1 MSSKL
6 NHRAPDD
13 GVLIRGFVGGD
24 SQEEVV
30 GLPDEAL
37 VSLVRE
43 EIADLMGIT
52 CEPIFYRIHRWR
64 KGRPQYD
71 VGHLDR
77 VSEMETIAA
86 EMPGLYLTGSAYRGS
101 GIPDCVK
108 QGMDTVDR
116 VLEEMR

>member
-24 SQEEVV
+24 AQEEAVD
-30 GLPDEAL
+30 LPDSAL
-37 VSLVRE
+37 LDLVRK
-43 EIADLMGIT
+43 EIAELMGIT
-52 CEPIFYRIHRWR
+52 AEPIFHRIHRWR
-64 KGRPQYD
+64 RGRPQYD

-77 VSEMETIAA
+77 VAEMEALAA
-86 EMPGLYLTGSAYRGS
+86 KTPGLYLTGSAYRGA

-108 QGMDTVDR
+108 QAMDTVDR
-116 VLEEMR
+116 ILEG